1 MTDVVDAPTAGHLQA
16 RLEREQSQRRLPSV
30 VAGLVRDG
38 ELAWWGAAGSLKVTV
53 NGTGDGAADGNTG
66 GDLPDLDT
74 QYRIGSITKTFVAVA
89 LMRLRDEG
97 LLDLDDPVEAHVAG
111 APVGR
116 ATLAQVLAHSAG
128 LQAETEGPWW
138 ERTPGGDWPR
148 LLATLGPGVEQRRPG
163 RRFHY
168 SNLGFAL
175 LGEVV
180 ARRRAASWHEVVRA
194 ELLAPLGMTR
204 TSTRPARPY
213 APGLA
218 VHPWA
223 DVVLPEPEHD
233 HGAMGAAGQLWS
245 TTMDLARWAAF
256 LGGRTDGLLAPATL
270 TEMCEPLAVDDRPGL
285 AWTGAHGLGLQVWNL
300 DGRRYVGH
308 GGSMPGFLAGLRVEQ
323 GTDDG
328 GGGGG
333 GGGGG
338 DGAVLCTNTTAGLGP
353 EIIADLLAIL
363 AERCPRRPAP
373 WVPSPVAPATLD
385 LTGTWFWGPAPF
397 VLRALPDGGLE
408 LTPDSGPGRASR
420 FVPVGPGRWRGLD
433 AYYTGEQLRA
443 VRRPDGSLSHL
454 DLASFILTRA
464 PYSPGAVVPGGV
476 DPLGWRPH

>member
-1 MTDVVDAPTAGHLQA
+1 VTDVVDAPTAAHLQA
-16 RLEREQSQRRLPSV
+16 RLEREQSERRLPSV

-38 ELAWWGAAGSLKVTV
+38 ELKWWGAAGGLD
-53 NGTGDGAADGNTG
+53 GDR
-66 GDLPDLDT
+66 PDLET

-89 LMRLRDEG
+89 LLRLRDEG

-111 APVGR
+111 APAGR
-116 ATLAQVLAHSAG
+116 ATLAQVLAHSSG
-128 LQAETEGPWW
+128 LQAETDGPWW
-138 ERTPGGDWPR
+138 ERTPGGDWPT
-148 LLATLGPGVEQRRPG
+148 LLATLGPVAAQRPPG

-168 SNLGFAL
+168 SNVGFAL

-180 ARRRAASWHEVVRA
+180 ARRRAASWAEVVRA
-194 ELLAPLGMTR
+194 ELLVPLGMTR
-204 TSTRPARPY
+204 TSTRPAQPY

-245 TTMDLARWAAF
+245 TIKDLARWAAF
-256 LGGRTDGLLAPATL
+256 LGGRTGGLLAPATL

-300 DGRRYVGH
+300 EGRRYVGH

-323 GTDDG
+323 GSSDG

-333 GGGGG
+333 HGG
-338 DGAVLCTNTTAGLGP
+338 DGGDGVVLCTNTTAGLGP
-353 EIIADLLAIL
+353 QIIADLLAIL
-363 AERCPRRPAP
+363 ADRCPRRPTP

-397 VLRALPDGGLE
+397 VLRALPGGGLE
-408 LTPDSGPGRASR
+408 LAPAAGPGRASR

-433 AYYTGEQLRA
+433 AYYTGEQLVA
-443 VRRPDGSLSHL
+443 VRLRDGSLSHL
-454 DLASFILTRA
+454 DLASFVLTRA

-476 DPLGWRPH
+476 DPLGWRPR